1 MQEFSGV
8 TADDFSEAY
17 DLTMTEVPTM
27 SHQRLGTI
35 GETWRTLAVMAMT
48 FFLFSHTTV
57 VYAQPRCWTT
67 VGSAGT
73 VDEADLSLVA
83 LSVNHAAVRSATGT
97 VDIRYNVVAVDGV
110 FGGDQNQKTLTAK
123 IADNGTAAQ
132 VIIRLRQLNISNG
145 VVTLLAEINSNDFL
159 PSPVAQKRA
168 KNFNCGNPEF
178 DFEKNIYY
186 IEVQLI
192 KTGPG
197 GNPLIRAIQICRSND
212 PC

>member
-1 MQEFSGV
+1 
-8 TADDFSEAY
+8 
-17 DLTMTEVPTM
+17 
-27 SHQRLGTI
+27 
-35 GETWRTLAVMAMT
+35 MAMT

-73 VDEADLSLVA
+73 VDEADLSIVA
-83 LSVNHAAVRSATGT
+83 LSVNHAAVSAATGT

-110 FGGDQNQKTLTAK
+110 FGGSLKFLTVRF
-123 IADNGTAAQ
+123 ADNGPAAQ
-132 VIIRLRQLNISNG
+132 VIVRLRQLTISSG
-145 VVTLLAEINSNDFL
+145 VITLLAELNSNDFPPL
-159 PSPVAQKRA
+159 NVAQKGV
-168 KNFNCGNPEF
+168 KPFNCNSPEF

-197 GNPLIRAIQICRSND
+197 GNPLIRAIQICGNGI
-212 PC
+212 C